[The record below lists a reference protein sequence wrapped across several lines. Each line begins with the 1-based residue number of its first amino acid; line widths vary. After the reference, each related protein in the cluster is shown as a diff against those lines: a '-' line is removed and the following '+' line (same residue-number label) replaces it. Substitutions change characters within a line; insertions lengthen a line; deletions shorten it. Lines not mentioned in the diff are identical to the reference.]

1 MINSWQY
8 SKNKDKYKKKV
19 SIKQISKLNSMP
31 FSCRIIYKIKNINKT
46 FCLGILKK
54 ISRTTSY

>member
-8 SKNKDKYKKKV
+8 SKSKDKYKKKV

-31 FSCRIIYKIKNINKT
+31 FLLGLYTKSKI
-46 FCLGILKK
+46 
-54 ISRTTSY
+54 